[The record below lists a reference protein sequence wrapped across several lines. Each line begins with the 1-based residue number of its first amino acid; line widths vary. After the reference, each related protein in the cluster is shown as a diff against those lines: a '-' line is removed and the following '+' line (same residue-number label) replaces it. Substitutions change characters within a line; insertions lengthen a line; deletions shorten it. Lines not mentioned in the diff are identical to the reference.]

1 MDGNDGLADDLA
13 GWGRWLRY
21 AILQVVVRHGVPTV
35 RPDDVLVGLRR
46 VSVAAWN
53 NRWARL
59 LHSAFDTVGA
69 PGA

>member
-1 MDGNDGLADDLA
+1 MEGNDGLADDLA

-46 VSVAAWN
+46 VSVAAW
-53 NRWARL
+53 
-59 LHSAFDTVGA
+59 
-69 PGA
+69 